1 MLDHSNGALPLYLQ
15 VKDIIRKR
23 LNHKIY
29 DVGDILPSE
38 LSFQEE
44 FQVSRITVRNAVNE
58 LVTEGLLER
67 TRGKGTVVLAKKM
80 DEQIRR
86 TKSFTEEMRELG
98 LTAVTRNVSV
108 AVVQA
113 DAVIG
118 AKLSVPVNDYVLR
131 VERVRGAG
139 NDTIVVLESYF
150 ALDRNLPVDKELYYS
165 SLYDMISQ
173 YCGIDW
179 KHELFRYS
187 DRFEAIKP
195 DAALASK
202 LEIKK
207 SDPVLKRTSQTCEA
221 GGRIFEYTI
230 CYYRA
235 DKYSCT
241 IYYQ

>member
-1 MLDHSNGALPLYLQ
+1 MLDHTNGAVPLYLQ
-15 VKDIIRKR
+15 VKDIIKKR
-23 LNHKIY
+23 LNDKTY

-38 LSFQEE
+38 LNFQEE
-44 FQVSRITVRNAVNE
+44 FEVSRITVRNAINE

-86 TKSFTEEMRELG
+86 TKSFTEEMKELG
-98 LTAVTRNVSV
+98 MTAVTRDTNV
-108 AVVQA
+108 AIVQA
-113 DAVIG
+113 DPAI
-118 AKLSVPVNDYVLR
+118 AEKLSVPLNEYVLR
-131 VERVRGAG
+131 VERVRGTG
-139 NDTIVVLESYF
+139 SDIIVVLESYF
-150 ALDRNLPVDKELYYS
+150 TLDRNLPVDKELYYH
-165 SLYDMISQ
+165 SLYDMTRE

-179 KHELFRYS
+179 KNDLFRYS
-187 DRFEAIKP
+187 DRFEAIKS
-195 DAALASK
+195 DTALAAK
-202 LEIKK
+202 LGIKK

-221 GGRIFEYTI
+221 DGRIFEYTI